1 MTTRNSEHGPFD
13 IIGDV
18 HGCYDELLILLAR
31 LGYGVRNE
39 GGKQVLEHRE
49 GRRVIFLGDLVDRG
63 PKIPEV
69 LHLVMDSVAAG
80 SALCVTGNHDDK
92 LARKLRGR
100 NVKIAHGLAESLA
113 QLEQQSPEFQRK
125 AAAFIE
131 LLPDHYVLDDGKL
144 VVAHAGLR
152 EEMHG
157 RRNGAVRAFCLYGET
172 RGDTDEHGFPV
183 RYNWALD
190 YRGDAIVVYGH
201 TPVLDSEWANN
212 TICID
217 NGCVYGG
224 KLTALRY
231 PERELVSV
239 PAAKVYYESSKPLG
253 QSIASSREAS

>member
-1 MTTRNSEHGPFD
+1 MNTRKSAHGPFD

-18 HGCYDELLILLAR
+18 HGCYDELVALLAL
-31 LGYGVRNE
+31 LGYAVCNDSGTLR
-39 GGKQVLEHRE
+39 LEPPER
-49 GRRVIFLGDLVDRG
+49 RRVIFLGDLVDRG
-63 PKIPEV
+63 PKTPEV
-69 LHLVMDSVAAG
+69 LRLVMDSVAAG
-80 SALCVTGNHDDK
+80 AALCVTGNHDDK

-100 NVKIAHGLAESLA
+100 DVKIAHGLAESLA
-113 QLEQQSPEFQRK
+113 QLEHASPEFQRK

-131 LLPDHYVLDDGKL
+131 ELPDHYVLDDGKL

-172 RGDTDEHGFPV
+172 RGETDDYGLPV

-190 YRGDAIVVYGH
+190 YRGAALVVYGH
-201 TPVLDSEWANN
+201 TPVLKSEWLNN

-239 PAAKVYYESSKPLG
+239 PAARIYYASNKPLG
-253 QSIASSREAS
+253 HAIARGRETP